1 MLVCCIAC
9 KHKRICF
16 MLCRIQSSVHKV
28 SEGMNQ
34 IFIFYF
40 YFIGRLG
47 ITSSCSDPD
56 YGRPQNK
63 LLTLYSIY
71 NFSQIEKGAK
81 QRDTSQSLEFQYH
94 TINI

>member
-28 SEGMNQ
+28 SEGMNH
-34 IFIFYF
+34 I
-40 YFIGRLG
+40 FIGRLG

-63 LLTLYSIY
+63 LLTSHSIY

-94 TINI
+94 TRNI